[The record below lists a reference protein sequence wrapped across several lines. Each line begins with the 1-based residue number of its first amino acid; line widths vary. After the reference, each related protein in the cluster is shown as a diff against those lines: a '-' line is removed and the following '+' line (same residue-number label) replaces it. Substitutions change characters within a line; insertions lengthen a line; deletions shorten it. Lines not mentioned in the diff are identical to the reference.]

1 MYSVRGRGR
10 GCEAPGYE
18 GLHGVAGLG
27 VRHCVDCCLLAQLL
41 LAPPGALLSVVLLG
55 GRCGRGRGRDV
66 RDLHGLVT
74 DLVGDLA
81 LSDLWPGLA
90 LMTGLLL
97 LTLGAVGE
105 ELGDGLAGDKCI
117 LVSHLQQ

>member
-1 MYSVRGRGR
+1 M
-10 GCEAPGYE
+10 
-18 GLHGVAGLG
+18 
-27 VRHCVDCCLLAQLL
+27 
-41 LAPPGALLSVVLLG
+41 
-55 GRCGRGRGRDV
+55 

-74 DLVGDLA
+74 DLVGGLA

-117 LVSHLQQ
+117 QVSHLQQ